1 MKIVITESA
10 SDDIAESYLFYE
22 LQFHG
27 LGDYFESSIFADIQ
41 SLVVYA
47 GIHEVNFGAYFRMI
61 ASHFPY
67 AIYYK
72 VDENVIEIWAIL
84 DTRRDPSIIAKRFER
99 R

>member
-10 SDDIAESYLFYE
+10 SDDISEGYLFYE
-22 LQFHG
+22 RQFHG
-27 LGDYFESSIFADIQ
+27 LGGYFESSIFADIR

-47 GIHEVNFGAYFRMI
+47 GIHELHFGDYFRMI

-72 VDENVIEIWAIL
+72 VEENLIEIWAII
-84 DTRRDPSIIAKRFER
+84 DTRRDPAKIGKRFSR
-99 R
+99 D